1 MSKLIL
7 SQNPG
12 VKSISY
18 SLPNKHY
25 IPFDLSRVGYDI
37 KLDETG
43 KVVKSG
49 SAKGLDN
56 GLGRAGGAEV
66 FFPVS
71 APSGL
76 ITATVSRKDI
86 PGAKL

>member
-7 SQNPG
+7 AQNQG
-12 VKSISY
+12 ISSVSY

-25 IPFDLSRVGYDI
+25 IPFDLSKLGYDV
-37 KLDETG
+37 KLDESG
-43 KVVKSG
+43 KVVNKG
-49 SAKGLDN
+49 SVRGLDN
-56 GLGRAGGAEV
+56 GLSRAGGAEV

-76 ITATVSRKDI
+76 ITATVSRKDV
-86 PGAKL
+86 PSAKL